1 MTEAVH
7 DVLEK
12 LLAVAMVQFLKDCLV
27 CVQNKNHWT
36 KSWGGGV
43 DTTDQ
48 SERLYTE

>member
-1 MTEAVH
+1 MSPVTEVVH

-36 KSWGGGV
+36 KTGGGGV
-43 DTTDQ
+43 G
-48 SERLYTE
+48 